1 MPPEPATR
9 GAPGPAAIG
18 GPVTIV
24 GAGIVGI
31 CAASWL
37 IRDGHD
43 VTVIDADAPGNRC
56 SFGNAGG
63 ICPGSVVPMGMPGM
77 WKKVPGWLSD
87 PQGPLFIR
95 LAHLPAALPWML
107 AFMASGRRDRAEAIS
122 AAMAALHSQT
132 IVRYRD
138 LVAWA
143 GCPELLV
150 ERGQLFLYE
159 SREELEGDGFGLELR
174 RRAGVAMEVLEAD
187 ALRQLE
193 PALDRRFSHA
203 VFLPGQAQCLNP
215 HRLVQELAAQ
225 FVADGG
231 RIERAR
237 VERLETRDGM
247 VRRIVTDAGERR
259 IGTLVMAAGAWS
271 GRLLKT
277 AGIHIPLEAERGY
290 HVTVADPERAPRI
303 QAMWARRKFVVTPQ
317 EGGLRFA
324 GTDEFAGLD
333 AAPDMRRAQK
343 LLDQGRELIPGLEAE
358 SHTMWM
364 GHRPGTPDSLPVLG
378 RDSRYAN
385 LLHAFGHGH
394 TGLMGASVS
403 GHVIADLVAG
413 RRPELDLAPYRP
425 DRF

>member
-1 MPPEPATR
+1 MRPD
-9 GAPGPAAIG
+9 GAPAS

-43 VTVIDADAPGNRC
+43 VTVIDEDEPGNRC

-63 ICPGSVVPMGMPGM
+63 ICPGSVVPLGMPGM
-77 WKKVPGWLSD
+77 MKKVPSWLTD
-87 PQGPLFIR
+87 PKGPLFVR
-95 LAHLPAALPWML
+95 MAHLPAALPWL
-107 AFMASGRRDRAEAIS
+107 LRFVAAGRRTRVEAIS
-122 AAMAALHSQT
+122 AAMAALHDET

-143 GCPELLV
+143 SCGELLV

-159 SREELEGDGFGLELR
+159 SARELAGDGFGLELR
-174 RRAGVAMEVLEAD
+174 RRAGVEMDILEAD

-193 PALDRRFSHA
+193 PALAHRFSHA

-215 HRLVQELAAQ
+215 HRLVRELAAR
-225 FVADGG
+225 FVAEGGCIEQTRVTRLRAEDG
-231 RIERAR
+231 RIAAIATE
-237 VERLETRDGM
+237 V
-247 VRRIVTDAGERR
+247 GERR
-259 IGTLVMAAGAWS
+259 IGTLVIAAGAWS
-271 GRLLKT
+271 ARLLKT
-277 AGIHIPLEAERGY
+277 AGIRIPLEAERGY
-290 HVTVADPERAPRI
+290 HVTVADPGSAPRI
-303 QAMWARRKFVVTPQ
+303 QAMWAKRKFVVTPQ

-324 GTDEFAGLD
+324 GTDEIAGLD
-333 AAPDMRRAQK
+333 AAPDMRRAQT
-343 LLDQGRELIPGLEAE
+343 LLDQGRELIPGLDAGR
-358 SHTMWM
+358 HTMWM

-378 RDSRYAN
+378 RDDRYAN

-413 RRPELDLAPYRP
+413 RCPELDLAPYRP